1 MSVKGRPYT
10 WFRAALD
17 RGDLAAIRA
26 EAAELSTIR
35 LDDALRICLVMR
47 DQAAEPLY
55 ERAVVRWIGRF
66 ALEVRGAELADLRE
80 AAGAFEE
87 LRAAPDLAM
96 ERLATLCARHR
107 LGFP

>member
-10 WFRAALD
+10 WFKAALD

-26 EAAELSTIR
+26 EAAELPSVR

-47 DQAAEPLY
+47 DQSEDATY

-66 ALEVRGAELADLRE
+66 ALEVRSAGLEDLRE
-80 AAGAFEE
+80 AAGAFED
-87 LRAAPDLAM
+87 LRVRPDTAM
-96 ERLATLCARHR
+96 ERLASLCSRHR
-107 LGFP
+107 LAFP